1 MIYDGVELPS
11 LLTIEK
17 AAVVMGVKVAIIKQ
31 WIDKGQ
37 LETVRA
43 NGKIR
48 VLTSTIE
55 DRMGEVTR
63 SRSNQEFQA

>member
-1 MIYDGVELPS
+1 
-11 LLTIEK
+11 
-17 AAVVMGVKVAIIKQ
+17 MGVKVAIIKQ

-55 DRMGEVTR
+55 DRMGEMTP
-63 SRSNQEFQA
+63 SRSNQEFQT

>member
-17 AAVVMGVKVAIIKQ
+17 AAVVMGVKVATIKQ